1 VIEMRKLFSISIFF
15 VLIGFGAFAQKD
27 LEKEFD
33 QYNSPDEIVTLSP
46 TLTFDQ
52 AIEILAKMSLKLT
65 GKNIVAT
72 VQSTDPIG
80 LELININYM
89 KALKIVTQYKGLLF
103 EEKADVIIVQK
114 PKVPE
119 EVEKAAPLPKDVYAP
134 VDSREVKISAI
145 FFEADNTALRDRGI
159 NWKMLLSDPNNGFG
173 VDLKTFGQ
181 SEGTTNTPTDFQVTG
196 STKLDLGVFKG
207 DLLGTFRFFESENL
221 GEIIANPSIVVRTG
235 EVGKI
240 QIGSDFS
247 IKQRDFAG
255 NVTDQFFQTG
265 SIIDV
270 TPHVYNEQGIDYVV
284 LRLNVERSTAFPSEL
299 STEIRKTKA
308 SSQIMMLNGEETV
321 IGGLYI
327 TDETYV
333 RTGIPFLKD
342 LPWWVLGIRYLAGSD
357 QKKVTKKEIIIVVKT
372 ELLPTLKDR
381 VKNLA
386 DKSKFKDQ
394 LELHRSTNEEYNN
407 QSPNKNFKSGEE
419 PEKK

>member
-1 VIEMRKLFSISIFF
+1 
-15 VLIGFGAFAQKD
+15 
-27 LEKEFD
+27 
-33 QYNSPDEIVTLSP
+33 
-46 TLTFDQ
+46 
-52 AIEILAKMSLKLT
+52 
-65 GKNIVAT
+65 
-72 VQSTDPIG
+72 
-80 LELININYM
+80 
-89 KALKIVTQYKGLLF
+89 
-103 EEKADVIIVQK
+103 
-114 PKVPE
+114 
-119 EVEKAAPLPKDVYAP
+119 
-134 VDSREVKISAI
+134 
-145 FFEADNTALRDRGI
+145 
-159 NWKMLLSDPNNGFG
+159 
-173 VDLKTFGQ
+173 
-181 SEGTTNTPTDFQVTG
+181 
-196 STKLDLGVFKG
+196 LDLGVFKG

-240 QIGSDFS
+240 RIGSDFS